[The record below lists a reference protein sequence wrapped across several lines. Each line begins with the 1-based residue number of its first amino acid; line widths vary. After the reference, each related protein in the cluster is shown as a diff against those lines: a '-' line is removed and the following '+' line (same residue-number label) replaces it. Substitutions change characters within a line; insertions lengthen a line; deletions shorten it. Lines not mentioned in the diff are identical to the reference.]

1 MRPLVLGCAQFG
13 NGYGFYIKTPE
24 LSTETFDEILMLSL
38 KNGVTELDLAQNY
51 IGVVNNLA
59 RKETLKNF
67 QLGTKVDYSPSDE
80 HEITKKLHSDINELG
95 VVAFESILVH
105 NWAQLKNDERKQSL
119 RFLGEMKRQG
129 LTKHIGIS
137 VYETNEIEDLEF
149 ELDIVQAPL
158 SYFNTDFLRN
168 EEVVTLTNRGVK
180 FVARSIF
187 HQGTLLNPGSL
198 PEVFTLER
206 DEYQK
211 FCTENNY
218 SYLQA
223 ALSIFDSQSIFTK
236 LVIGVANP
244 KQLTE
249 IMDCDERPNRQAI
262 SKIPIKFSRQL
273 VDPRRW
279 TSN

>member
-13 NGYGFYIKTPE
+13 NGYGFYIKTPQ
-24 LSTETFDEILMLSL
+24 LGTETIDEILRLSL

-51 IGVVNNLA
+51 VGVVSNLA
-59 RKETLKNF
+59 RQETLKEF
-67 QLGTKVDYSPSDE
+67 QLGTKVEYSPSDE

-119 RFLGEMKRQG
+119 RFLNELKRQG

-137 VYETNEIEDLEF
+137 VYETNEIEDLDF
-149 ELDIVQAPL
+149 ELDVVQAPL

-168 EEVVTLTNRGVK
+168 EVAVALKSRGVR

-187 HQGTLLNPGSL
+187 HQGTLLNPNAL
-198 PEVFTLER
+198 PNNFDKEKKVYKDFCKKNTL
-206 DEYQK
+206 
-211 FCTENNY
+211 

-223 ALSIFDSQSIFTK
+223 ALSIFDAQSTFTK
-236 LVIGVANP
+236 LVIGVSDSS
-244 KQLTE
+244 QLSEIIGCRTE
-249 IMDCDERPNRQAI
+249 FDSTLLTQTP
-262 SKIPIKFSRQL
+262 SKVSREL
-273 VDPRRW
+273 ADPRKW
-279 TSN
+279 GTA

>member
-13 NGYGFYIKTPE
+13 NGYGFYIKTPQ
-24 LSTETFDEILMLSL
+24 LGTEIIDEILRLSL

-51 IGVVNNLA
+51 VGVVSNLA
-59 RKETLKNF
+59 RQETLKEF
-67 QLGTKVDYSPSDE
+67 QLGTKVEYSPSGE
-80 HEITKKLHSDINELG
+80 NEITKKLHSDLNELG

-105 NWAQLKNDERKQSL
+105 NWAQLKNEERKQSL
-119 RFLGEMKRQG
+119 RFLGELKRQG

-137 VYETNEIEDLEF
+137 VYEANEIEDLDF

-158 SYFNTDFLRN
+158 SYFNMDFLRN
-168 EEVVTLTNRGVK
+168 EVAVTLKSLGVR

-187 HQGTLLNPGSL
+187 HQGTLLTPGSL
-198 PEVFTLER
+198 PDMFASER
-206 DEYQK
+206 GEFQT
-211 FCTENNY
+211 FCIENNY
-218 SYLQA
+218 SYLQG

-249 IMDCDERPNRQAI
+249 IVDCDERPNRSAI

-273 VDPRRW
+273 ADPRRW